1 MSYAGNAQLTSINR
15 YLDAMFP
22 GVMPGHNHR
31 IETLFN
37 AMFPVAAIYDITIT
51 AADNT
56 TYTLSVAGLTFQV
69 LSDGTATTQEIRDA
83 FVAQLNADVRINQLV
98 LATPQAAA
106 VLRITERRPIGG
118 AVAVSEADANLALA
132 TTTAHGDETG
142 IPAGVIVV
150 GGTAPSGF
158 YMEGTPARLP
168 TTGDAAAAFLGGVGF
183 SEYAAWDQRLPRGPG
198 NVGMYPS
205 GKTMP
210 VVREGYIALI
220 SEVASP
226 AQGAAIYA
234 RRVAAGGNTQLGAV
248 TTVADGTNTIQL
260 TNGYR
265 FTGRNGTSGGLYVA
279 EVEIN
284 IPT

>member
-1 MSYAGNAQLTSINR
+1 MVENQLP
-15 YLDAMFP
+15 YP
-22 GVMPGHNHR
+22 GV
-31 IETLFN
+31 IQTLH
-37 AMFPVAAIYDITIT
+37 P
-51 AADNT
+51 
-56 TYTLSVAGLTFQV
+56 SVVGLMKLTHAFGARV
-69 LSDGTATTQEIRDA
+69 KFSATRTP
-83 FVAQLNADVRINQLV
+83 LDVYISGNPL
-98 LATPQAAA
+98 
-106 VLRITERRPIGG
+106 
-118 AVAVSEADANLALA
+118 
-132 TTTAHGDETG
+132 
-142 IPAGVIVV
+142 AGVLVV

-284 IPT
+284 LPT